1 MASKDAETPRTAKA
15 GINLATFTENETN
28 LVGVSG
34 KLVVAL
40 PAGARLFVDNQAVKV
55 RAGETTFRTPRLGEE
70 DTYYYDLRA
79 EMDRDGQT
87 IRETT
92 RVVVR
97 PGREAWV
104 SFPQLEK

>member
-1 MASKDAETPRTAKA
+1 VSKDAEKEGVAQPA
-15 GINLATFTENETN
+15 INLAAFTQKETN
-28 LVGVSG
+28 LVGVRG

-40 PAGARLFVDNQAVKV
+40 PAGARLFVDDQAVPV

-70 DTYYYDLRA
+70 DMYFYDLRA
-79 EMDRDGQT
+79 ELDRDGET
-87 IRETT
+87 VRETT